1 MKKSVCL
8 SMTVL
13 AALFVSAMPTKQEL
27 SKARSIVQE
36 LMAPVMN
43 GYQEKTKTAVEVAN
57 AATEFAK
64 MANEEAMKYIFLRG
78 AVSYYVRSGE
88 FGKAADA
95 VEQLK
100 SNIKGVPPS
109 DIVEVISSA
118 LGRDNALKAPRLNSQ
133 LQLAQ
138 AQVRAAKDL
147 NGLKMQLKQVRI
159 DSDQR
164 QYAEALALIGD
175 WKNALA
181 EFSKVSGN
189 VGKMAKAD
197 AAGTANALTLG
208 DFWWNYETSYAG
220 GYLIF
225 RERAAACYRKAIAG
239 GKIDG
244 LKKTLVEQRLVSLTL
259 PDVDNSV
266 VVNAGVKGSANDRPS
281 AARSST
287 AKVRARAVAA
297 KNSSGLLHRWSFTDG
312 LQDSV
317 GGAAPLKSDNA
328 KVENG
333 CAALQSGSPLVFAAG
348 TVPRAPFTVQVWASA
363 TDKGLGSEGDY
374 IFKIAPSFD
383 NKDTAVYWTWTRR
396 GKRWVSE
403 IGVFE
408 STKSVGYGKMLVDG
422 KKHLYTLTAEK
433 AGGDMTLKFYQG
445 DTIFGELKAPKSWK
459 KPPQLILG
467 GFVAPTYD
475 EVRVY
480 SRALTHAEIITSAN
494 EGADKVPE
502 FGK

>member
-197 AAGTANALTLG
+197 AAGTASALTLG

-225 RERAAACYRKAIAG
+225 RERAAACYR
-239 GKIDG
+239 
-244 LKKTLVEQRLVSLTL
+244 
-259 PDVDNSV
+259 
-266 VVNAGVKGSANDRPS
+266 
-281 AARSST
+281 
-287 AKVRARAVAA
+287 
-297 KNSSGLLHRWSFTDG
+297 
-312 LQDSV
+312 
-317 GGAAPLKSDNA
+317 
-328 KVENG
+328 
-333 CAALQSGSPLVFAAG
+333 
-348 TVPRAPFTVQVWASA
+348 
-363 TDKGLGSEGDY
+363 
-374 IFKIAPSFD
+374 
-383 NKDTAVYWTWTRR
+383 
-396 GKRWVSE
+396 
-403 IGVFE
+403 
-408 STKSVGYGKMLVDG
+408 
-422 KKHLYTLTAEK
+422 
-433 AGGDMTLKFYQG
+433 
-445 DTIFGELKAPKSWK
+445 
-459 KPPQLILG
+459 
-467 GFVAPTYD
+467 
-475 EVRVY
+475 
-480 SRALTHAEIITSAN
+480 
-494 EGADKVPE
+494 
-502 FGK
+502 